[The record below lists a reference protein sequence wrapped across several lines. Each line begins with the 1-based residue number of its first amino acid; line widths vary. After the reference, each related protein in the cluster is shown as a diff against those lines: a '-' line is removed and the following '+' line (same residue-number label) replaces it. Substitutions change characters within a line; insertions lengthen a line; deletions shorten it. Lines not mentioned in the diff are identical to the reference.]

1 MDLIKKEYA
10 DKAVEA
16 CVTSFHVE
24 TGVTEY
30 QVLLTIK
37 EPTMPFVEQ
46 LRNIQQVYQEVVT
59 EELPGDAVAVFR
71 RYFLSDAANQLDGV
85 MSWECENAFCA
96 LSVVQQAPLNGTKV
110 AMWTY
115 LQTGMVAER
124 AERGLWKV
132 SHGSYGHYWL
142 GGAFNKAI
150 NSEYQTRLLMND
162 YVMSLLEEGC
172 KLSENCLRTWLFV
185 QNVDVNYAGVVKAR
199 REAFITQGLTE
210 KTHYIAS
217 TGIGGRH
224 ADPEVLVQMDAYA
237 VKGLR
242 EGQVRYLYAPTHL
255 NPTYEYGVTFERG
268 VAIEYGDRKHIFI
281 SGTASINNR
290 GEIVH
295 PGDVISQAG
304 RMMENI
310 ETLLAEAGAG
320 LEDIVQSVTY
330 LRDPADYHVVRE
342 FMETRYP
349 WMSNLIV
356 LAPVCRPGWLIE
368 TECIAMVEASGNDF
382 APL

>member
-1 MDLIKKEYA
+1 
-10 DKAVEA
+10 
-16 CVTSFHVE
+16 
-24 TGVTEY
+24 
-30 QVLLTIK
+30 
-37 EPTMPFVEQ
+37 MPFVEQ

-59 EELPGDAVAVFR
+59 EELPSDAVAVFR
-71 RYFLSDAANQLDGV
+71 RYFLSDAANQSDRV

-124 AERGLWKV
+124 TERGLWKV

-172 KLSENCLRTWLFV
+172 KLSENCVRTWLFV

-349 WMSNLIV
+349 RMSNLIV

-368 TECIAMVEASGNDF
+368 TECIAMVKANGNDF

>member
-16 CVTSFHVE
+16 CVTSFRVE
-24 TGVTEY
+24 DGVTEY
-30 QVLLTIK
+30 QVLLTMK
-37 EPTMPFVEQ
+37 EPAMSFVEQ
-46 LRNIQQVYQEVVT
+46 LRNIQQVYQELVA

-71 RYFLSDAANQLDGV
+71 RYFLSDAANQSDRV

-124 AERGLWKV
+124 TERGLWKV

-172 KLSENCLRTWLFV
+172 KLSENCVRTWLFV

-237 VKGLR
+237 LR

-349 WMSNLIV
+349 RMSNLIV

-368 TECIAMVEASGNDF
+368 TECIAMVKANGNDF

>member
-24 TGVTEY
+24 AGVTEY

-124 AERGLWKV
+124 
-132 SHGSYGHYWL
+132 
-142 GGAFNKAI
+142 
-150 NSEYQTRLLMND
+150 T
-162 YVMSLLEEGC
+162 
-172 KLSENCLRTWLFV
+172 
-185 QNVDVNYAGVVKAR
+185 
-199 REAFITQGLTE
+199 
-210 KTHYIAS
+210 
-217 TGIGGRH
+217 
-224 ADPEVLVQMDAYA
+224 
-237 VKGLR
+237 
-242 EGQVRYLYAPTHL
+242 
-255 NPTYEYGVTFERG
+255 
-268 VAIEYGDRKHIFI
+268 
-281 SGTASINNR
+281 
-290 GEIVH
+290 
-295 PGDVISQAG
+295 
-304 RMMENI
+304 
-310 ETLLAEAGAG
+310 
-320 LEDIVQSVTY
+320 
-330 LRDPADYHVVRE
+330 
-342 FMETRYP
+342 
-349 WMSNLIV
+349 
-356 LAPVCRPGWLIE
+356 CRPGWSRRELKE
-368 TECIAMVEASGNDF
+368 DCGKSLMEAMDIIGWEALSIRRSTRNIR
-382 APL
+382 LVS